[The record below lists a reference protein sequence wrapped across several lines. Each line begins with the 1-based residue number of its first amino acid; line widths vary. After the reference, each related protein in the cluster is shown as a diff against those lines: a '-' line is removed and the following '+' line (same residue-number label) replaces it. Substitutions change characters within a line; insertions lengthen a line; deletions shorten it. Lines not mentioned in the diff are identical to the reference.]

1 MTAPTHG
8 IFAGI
13 LLFAFGM
20 PVEAAPYL
28 IFGSLLPDIDHDR
41 SFIGRILFPVSYP
54 LNRKFGHR
62 NITHS
67 LLVWIPL
74 LVIGIKYKIAMWIAI
89 GGLSHLFLDMW
100 NLTGV
105 GIFKPLTDKIFVMAN
120 KNFRIKVGSKN
131 EFILMLVFS
140 MMLWGTWELHKKKG
154 LRGVTREVIGAYEM
168 SYDDYERNGLEISYI
183 EGKFRQK
190 EGIIKEE
197 AKYLIIGEGES
208 EGYLVLYDKENDKV
222 IEIPKEGK
230 FLKSKVSSEKKEW
243 STMKVSDVMEVKSID
258 GMAFQKATKKWRKL
272 TKGDYVIGTINYLG
286 SIELTGSD

>member
-208 EGYLVLYDKENDKV
+208 EGYLVLYDKEN
-222 IEIPKEGK
+222 EIGRAH
-230 FLKSKVSSEKKEW
+230 V
-243 STMKVSDVMEVKSID
+243 
-258 GMAFQKATKKWRKL
+258 
-272 TKGDYVIGTINYLG
+272 
-286 SIELTGSD
+286 